1 MKAILYSK
9 SGEKK
14 SDVTL
19 PSVFDSKI
27 RQDIVQ
33 KYFEAEKFVLRQRY
47 ASFDEAGKRHSASGI
62 ISHRR
67 HKWKTAYGKGISR
80 APRKIMWR
88 RGTQFYWIGAEV
100 SSARGGRTIHG
111 PQGLYTERKINAKE
125 KKIALSSALASTAM
139 KDYVVKRYSS
149 IENSP
154 VVPVVMESFPDKT
167 KDALKILQTIY
178 GSSFDKIFKI
188 KSVRAGK
195 GKRRSRKYKENA
207 GLLVVT
213 AKDENVKCSGV
224 EVKKVSELRIRD
236 LYPLGRLTLY
246 TQKSLEELKNVA

>member
-1 MKAILYSK
+1 MKATLYSK

-19 PSVFDSKI
+19 PAVFDSKI

-47 ASFDEAGKRHSASGI
+47 SSFDEAGKRHSASGI

-111 PQGLYTERKINAKE
+111 PQGLYTGRKINSKE
-125 KKIALSSALASTAM
+125 KKIALSSALASTAS
-139 KDYVVKRYSS
+139 KDHVLSRYST
-149 IENSP
+149 IADSP
-154 VVPVVMESFPDKT
+154 LVPVVMESFPEKT
-167 KDALKILQTIY
+167 KETIKVLENIY
-178 GSSFDKIFKI
+178 GSTFDKVFKI
-188 KSVRAGK
+188 KKVRAGK

-213 AKDENVKCSGV
+213 AKDENVKCAGL

-236 LYPLGRLTLY
+236 LYPLGRLVLY
-246 TQKSLEELKNVA
+246 TQKSLKELENVA